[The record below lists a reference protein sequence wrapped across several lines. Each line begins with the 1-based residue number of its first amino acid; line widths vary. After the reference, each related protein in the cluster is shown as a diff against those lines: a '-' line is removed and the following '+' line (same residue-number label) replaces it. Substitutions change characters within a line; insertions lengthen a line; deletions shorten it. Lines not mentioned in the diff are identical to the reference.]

1 MGRDLTLGVEEEYQI
16 CDPRTGDLT
25 AGIEPLLAA
34 APPALRG
41 RMSYEL
47 LHSVLEGNTPVAADV
62 EEAHALTARLR
73 RELVTLADG
82 LGLAL
87 GLSGTHPFASWRD
100 QDFVDTPDYQWVGSQ
115 LGYLAR
121 RNLSFG
127 LHVHVGVADPE
138 ERISVVNRMRRW
150 VAPLLALSCSSPF
163 FEGEPTGFLSIR
175 THVFGAFPRT
185 GFAPAFRGHADYLAT
200 VAALTAA
207 GSITKPRQLWW
218 NLRPRDEFGTVEVR
232 IMDGQP
238 SLRRVRGFV
247 AACQALVAAH
257 LREIREGRREDD
269 LRDAFLSDGLFKA
282 MRFGLEATVVDP
294 ATGRTVAM
302 RDAIA
307 ELLDTAGAAARELGT
322 ARDLAILEE
331 VLERG
336 TEAETQLALLAEL
349 GDLRAV
355 QLRLLE
361 QARSEALRGPAASA
375 AVSAR
380 TAGP

>member
-16 CDPRTGDLT
+16 CDPRTGDLVP
-25 AGIEPLLAA
+25 GIESLLAA
-34 APPALRG
+34 APPALRE

-47 LHSVLEGNTPVAADV
+47 LHSVLEGNTAVAGDV

-73 RELVTLADG
+73 RDLIGLADG
-82 LGLAL
+82 VGLAL
-87 GLSGTHPFASWRD
+87 GLAGTHPFASWRD
-100 QDFVDTPDYQWVGSQ
+100 QEFVDTPDYQWVGSQ

-127 LHVHVGVADPE
+127 LHVHVGVADAE
-138 ERISVVNRMRRW
+138 ERVSVANRLRRW

-185 GFAPAFRGHADYLAT
+185 GFAPAFRRHADYLAT
-200 VAALTAA
+200 VAALLAA

-218 NLRPRDEFGTVEVR
+218 NLRPRDEFGTIEIRV
-232 IMDGQP
+232 MDGQP
-238 SLRRVRGFV
+238 SLRRVRGFI

-257 LREIREGRREDD
+257 LRDVRDGRPEED
-269 LRDAFLSDGLFKA
+269 LREAFLADGLFKA
-282 MRFGLEATVVDP
+282 MRFGLDAVLVDP

-302 RDAIA
+302 RDAIRS
-307 ELLDTAGAAARELGT
+307 LLETAGSAARELGT
-322 ARDLAILEE
+322 AADLAILEE

-336 TEAETQLALLAEL
+336 TEAEAQLALLAEL

-361 QARSEALRGPAASA
+361 QARAEALREPGPSSA
-375 AVSAR
+375 APAQTAR
-380 TAGP
+380 R

>member
-16 CDPRTGDLT
+16 CDPRTGDLVP
-25 AGIEPLLAA
+25 GIGPLLGA
-34 APPALRG
+34 APPALRE

-47 LHSVLEGNTPVAADV
+47 LNSVLEGNTAVAAGV

-73 RELVTLADG
+73 RDLFGLADG

-87 GLSGTHPFASWRD
+87 GLAGTHPFASWRD
-100 QDFVDTPDYQWVGSQ
+100 QEFVDTPDYQWVGAQ

-127 LHVHVGVADPE
+127 LHVHVGVADAE
-138 ERISVVNRMRRW
+138 ERVSVANRLRRW

-185 GFAPAFRGHADYLAT
+185 GFAPAFRGHADYLAA
-200 VAALTAA
+200 VAALLAA
-207 GSITKPRQLWW
+207 GSVTKPRQLWW
-218 NLRPRDEFGTVEVR
+218 NIRPRDEFGTVEIR

-238 SLRRVRGFV
+238 SLRRVRGFI

-257 LREIREGRREDD
+257 LREIRDGRPEED
-269 LRDAFLSDGLFKA
+269 LREAFLADGLFKA
-282 MRFGLEATVVDP
+282 MRFGLEALIVDP
-294 ATGRTVAM
+294 GGGRTLAM
-302 RDAIA
+302 RDAIG
-307 ELLDTAGAAARELGT
+307 EMLETAGAASRELGT
-322 ARDLAILEE
+322 AADLAILDE

-336 TEAETQLALLAEL
+336 TEAEAQLALLAEL

-355 QLRLLE
+355 QLRLLD
-361 QARSEALRGPAASA
+361 QARAEALREPAASPA
-375 AVSAR
+375 ATVRSAR
-380 TAGP
+380 P

>member
-16 CDPRTGDLT
+16 CDPRSGDLVP
-25 AGIEPLLAA
+25 GIESLLAA
-34 APPALRG
+34 APPALRE

-47 LHSVLEGNTPVAADV
+47 LHSVLEGNTAVAADV

-73 RELVTLADG
+73 RDLIALADG
-82 LGLAL
+82 VGLAL
-87 GLSGTHPFASWRD
+87 GLAGTHPFASWRD
-100 QDFVDTPDYQWVGSQ
+100 QEFVDTPDYQWVGSQ

-127 LHVHVGVADPE
+127 LHVHVGIADPE
-138 ERISVVNRMRRW
+138 ERVSVANRLRRW

-185 GFAPAFRGHADYLAT
+185 GFAPAFRRHADYLAT
-200 VAALTAA
+200 VAALLAA

-218 NLRPRDEFGTVEVR
+218 NLRPRDEFGTIEIRV
-232 IMDGQP
+232 MDGQP
-238 SLRRVRGFV
+238 SLRRVRGFI
-247 AACQALVAAH
+247 AACQALVASH
-257 LREIREGRREDD
+257 LRDVRDGRPEED
-269 LRDAFLSDGLFKA
+269 LREAFLADGLFKA
-282 MRFGLEATVVDP
+282 MRFGLDAVLVDP

-302 RDAIA
+302 RDAIRS
-307 ELLDTAGAAARELGT
+307 LLETAGSAARELGT
-322 ARDLAILEE
+322 AADLAILEE

-336 TEAETQLALLAEL
+336 TEAEAQLALLAEL

-361 QARSEALRGPAASA
+361 QARAEALRGPGPSSA
-375 AVSAR
+375 APAQTAR
-380 TAGP
+380 R

>member
-1 MGRDLTLGVEEEYQI
+1 MARDLTLGIEEEYQI
-16 CDPRTGDLT
+16 CDPRTGDLVP
-25 AGIEPLLAA
+25 GIESLLAA
-34 APPALRG
+34 APPALRE

-47 LHSVLEGNTPVAADV
+47 LHSVLEGNTAVAGDV

-73 RELVTLADG
+73 RDLIGLADG
-82 LGLAL
+82 VGLAL
-87 GLSGTHPFASWRD
+87 GLAGTHPFASWRD
-100 QDFVDTPDYQWVGSQ
+100 QEFVDTPDYQWVGSQ

-127 LHVHVGVADPE
+127 LHVHVGVADAE
-138 ERISVVNRMRRW
+138 ERVSVANRLRRW

-185 GFAPAFRGHADYLAT
+185 GFAPAFRRHADYLAT
-200 VAALTAA
+200 VAALLAA

-218 NLRPRDEFGTVEVR
+218 NLRPRDEFGTIEIRV
-232 IMDGQP
+232 MDGQP
-238 SLRRVRGFV
+238 SLRRVRGFI

-257 LREIREGRREDD
+257 LRDVRDGRPEED
-269 LRDAFLSDGLFKA
+269 LREAFLADGLFKA
-282 MRFGLEATVVDP
+282 MRFGLDAVLVDP

-302 RDAIA
+302 RDAIRS
-307 ELLDTAGAAARELGT
+307 LLETAGSAARELGT
-322 ARDLAILEE
+322 AADLAILEE

-336 TEAETQLALLAEL
+336 TEAEAQLALLAEL

-361 QARSEALRGPAASA
+361 QARAEALREPGPSSA
-375 AVSAR
+375 APAQTAR
-380 TAGP
+380 R